1 MILLRL
7 FWFFIPTLLLWMAD
21 GGSSGGDGGGG
32 KADPPA
38 DPAGAFEGLK
48 RRYDND
54 LGVVAQKLF
63 DENYQY
69 RTRIRD
75 LEAETTDLKGKLPA
89 EGAVVLSG
97 DSAAQWEAYRALGK
111 PDEIKTTLAEGRQL
125 KRDGLLRQAAD
136 AHGYKPA
143 VLSRLAGN
151 LAIEL
156 GETEVDGQKKPVAYV
171 VEGETRTQ
179 LDQYAQSKWSD
190 FMPSLQ
196 PAQSQG
202 GGAGQSNG
210 TTFVQQK
217 SGGKATGSGDKVKEF
232 ISQQR
237 DAGKL
242 EKPII

>member
-1 MILLRL
+1 MIFLRL
-7 FWFFIPTLLLWMAD
+7 FWFLIPTLALWMAD
-21 GGSSGGDGGGG
+21 GGSGSGDGGG
-32 KADPPA
+32 KAAPPA
-38 DPAGAFEGLK
+38 DPAGAFESLK

-54 LGVVAQKLF
+54 LGAVAQKLF

-75 LEAETTDLKGKLPA
+75 LETETTNLKGKLPA

-97 DSAAQWEAYRALGK
+97 DSAAQWDAYRALGK
-111 PDEIKTTLAEGRQL
+111 PDEIKTTLAGYAHL
-125 KRDGLLRQAAD
+125 KRDGLLRQAAE
-136 AHGYKPA
+136 AHGYKAA
-143 VLSRLAGN
+143 VLSQLASSS
-151 LAIEL
+151 LQIEL
-156 GETEVDGQKKPVAYV
+156 GEIEVDGQKKPIAYV

-210 TTFVQQK
+210 TTYIQQK
-217 SGGKATGSGDKVKEF
+217 SGGRATGSGDKVKEF
-232 ISQQR
+232 IDRQR